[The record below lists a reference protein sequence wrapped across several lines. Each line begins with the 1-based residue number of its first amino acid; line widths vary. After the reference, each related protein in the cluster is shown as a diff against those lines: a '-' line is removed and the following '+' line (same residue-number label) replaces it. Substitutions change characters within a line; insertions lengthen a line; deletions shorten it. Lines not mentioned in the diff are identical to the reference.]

1 LNDKLPDGDKVLLSN
16 VHFYLSN
23 IKALSRLRPNVEP
36 DFHPPSA
43 SGTIAYSWKGDLQ
56 SYKGDLADL
65 SEDLQA
71 LNAAIIMNSFALFEA
86 AYEQLLLSYV
96 NTDNLTGVQEKLI
109 LRHIEAVINLSSEPR
124 YAEEF
129 RFLSGQS
136 IKEFL
141 TQDEYEAYQV
151 VKTFY
156 VLRHLLAHGSVSK
169 HVMLPGTTVRK
180 VNLDL
185 DDRPFQEVVS
195 LLREQLQLSVPK
207 ESLNLSLLLQVN
219 SVASFLAIAVHTVI
233 KKMLSKRQSVVKFL
247 KSRTKE

>member
-1 LNDKLPDGDKVLLSN
+1 MPKGEKILLSN

-36 DFHPPSA
+36 DFRPPSD
-43 SGTIAYSWKGDLQ
+43 SGAIAYAWKGDLQ
-56 SYKGDLADL
+56 SYKGDIAQL

-71 LNAAIIMNSFALFEA
+71 LNSAIIMNSFALFEA

-96 NTDNLTGVQEKLI
+96 NTDNLTGVQEKLV
-109 LRHIEAVINLSSEPR
+109 LRHIETVINLSSESR
-124 YAEEF
+124 YVEEF
-129 RFLSGQS
+129 RFLSVKS
-136 IKEFL
+136 MKEFL
-141 TQDEYEAYQV
+141 TPKEYEAYQV

-156 VLRHLLAHGSVSK
+156 VLRHLLAHGSVTK
-169 HVMLPGTTVRK
+169 HEMLPGTTSRK

-185 DDRPFQEVVS
+185 DDRPFQELVS
-195 LLREQLQLSVPK
+195 LLRERLQLSVPK

-233 KKMLSKRQSVVKFL
+233 KKMLSKGQSVVKFV
-247 KSRTKE
+247 